1 MTVPPHTT
9 KTTLTMALMVVAAG
23 TILAGCGV
31 PAEARAQIIAED
43 TLPFGLAATSAT
55 APQVA
60 VFDPIITTES
70 VDLYF
75 TSDKGFVRVT
85 RDVTTPL
92 FLLNLV
98 DALAAE
104 PNDAD
109 NNFRSAVGPD
119 DVQGVSVRAG
129 VASVKLDKSFLDLP
143 TAEQRLAV
151 AQLVLTLTARPGI
164 GQINFV
170 VGDEP
175 VHVPRADG
183 TLAKGAVSRD
193 DFLELSQP

>member
-9 KTTLTMALMVVAAG
+9 KTTLTMALIMVAAG

-43 TLPFGLAATSAT
+43 ALPFGLAATSTT
-55 APQVA
+55 APHVA

-75 TSDKGFVRVT
+75 TSDKGFVRVA

-92 FLLNLV
+92 FLLNVV

-104 PNDAD
+104 PNDAT

-119 DVQGVSVRAG
+119 DVRGVSVRAG
-129 VASVKLDKSFLDLP
+129 VASVQLDESFLDLP

-164 GQINFV
+164 GQIDFV

-175 VHVPRADG
+175 VQVPRADG

-193 DFLELSQP
+193 DFLELLQP